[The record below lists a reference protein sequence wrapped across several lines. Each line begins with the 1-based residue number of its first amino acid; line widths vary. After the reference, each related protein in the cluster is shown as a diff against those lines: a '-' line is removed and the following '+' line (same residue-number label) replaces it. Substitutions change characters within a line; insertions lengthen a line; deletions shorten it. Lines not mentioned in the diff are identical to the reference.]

1 MSSDAQLVRNAQ
13 DPNLYGRFVDVGRA
27 FTQGYN
33 QATASMSDGGNPVK
47 AVKNNYEK
55 QLRSYLNKLP
65 EDVDLGAIPAKYRNN
80 ISEFLMKQKTA
91 YVNAA
96 NTVDEYE
103 VGSKSYMNRIAKMN
117 TIRQSF
123 ETLDQQMK
131 AYGENKK
138 EMIDMIE
145 NQSISLFGENQANVN
160 LLRGVY
166 NEEYDMNIDEYG
178 NVSFLGD
185 DGAVQLNDLP
195 GYEPK
200 DYTIAKSMTDMAVQA
215 YKNGV
220 ILKPG
225 DIMYNQYKNQLKMG
239 LDSGGVPRIMS
250 VIHDGLVGDM
260 PMIDIPDIQA
270 AVQNFEAGQLS
281 LEGLRD
287 IVVSNYMDVIV
298 EQSKTGYKVKQK
310 TPSSRNRSSGGG
322 SRSSGGTDSYKESVA
337 TYEMIMADINE
348 NVDPSQWAIPSNILI
363 RADKDAPGTY
373 NIVNTSGDDNIL
385 KQIDLNTAK
394 GRRRFFAFIG
404 IDPRIINANRE
415 DYTPSEEEVEQ
426 NKKDN
431 LANPNS

>member
-33 QATASMSDGGNPVK
+33 QATASMSDGGDPVR

-166 NEEYDMNIDEYG
+166 NEEYDMSIDEFG
-178 NVSFLGD
+178 NVSFIGD

-225 DIMYNQYKNQLKMG
+225 NIMYNQYKNQLKMN
-239 LDSGGVPRIMS
+239 LDAGGVPRIMS

-260 PMIDIPDIQA
+260 PMIQIPDIQA
-270 AVQNFEAGQLS
+270 AVQNFQAGQLS

-287 IVVSNYMDVIV
+287 VVVSNYMDIIV
-298 EQSKTGYKVKQK
+298 EQSKTGYKVKQRK
-310 TPSSRNRSSGGG
+310 PKKSSGG
-322 SRSSGGTDSYKESVA
+322 SSSDVKYNAPEFLRYDPKTGKKVYVRTIRGTNKQEIFYIDDNYKTVILGGENTSETPQTENQETNSEQPVEDPL
-337 TYEMIMADINE
+337 ADIM
-348 NVDPSQWAIPSNILI
+348 
-363 RADKDAPGTY
+363 
-373 NIVNTSGDDNIL
+373 
-385 KQIDLNTAK
+385 
-394 GRRRFFAFIG
+394 
-404 IDPRIINANRE
+404 NR
-415 DYTPSEEEVEQ
+415 YPQLSREEAQKVYDRLP
-426 NKKDN
+426 K
-431 LANPNS
+431 

>member
-65 EDVDLGAIPAKYRNN
+65 EDVDLGAIPSKYRNN

-123 ETLDQQMK
+123 ETLDEQMK

-166 NEEYDMNIDEYG
+166 NEEYDLGIDEYG
-178 NVSFLGD
+178 NVSFMGD
-185 DGAVQLNDLP
+185 DGAIQLNDLP

-220 ILKPG
+220 VLKPG

-287 IVVSNYMDVIV
+287 VVVSNYMDIVV
-298 EQSKTGYKVKQK
+298 EQSKTGYKVKQRK
-310 TPSSRNRSSGGG
+310 PKKSSGG
-322 SRSSGGTDSYKESVA
+322 SSSNVQYNAETFLRYDPKTGKKVYTRTVRGTNEQEIYYIDDNYNKVILGGENTSETSQTENQETNVEQPVEDPL
-337 TYEMIMADINE
+337 ADIM
-348 NVDPSQWAIPSNILI
+348 
-363 RADKDAPGTY
+363 
-373 NIVNTSGDDNIL
+373 
-385 KQIDLNTAK
+385 
-394 GRRRFFAFIG
+394 
-404 IDPRIINANRE
+404 NR
-415 DYTPSEEEVEQ
+415 YPQLSREEAQKVYDRLP
-426 NKKDN
+426 K
-431 LANPNS
+431 

>member
-33 QATASMSDGGNPVK
+33 QATASMSDGRDPVR

-138 EMIDMIE
+138 EMIEMIE

-166 NEEYDMNIDEYG
+166 NEEYDMSIDEFG
-178 NVSFLGD
+178 NVSFIGD

-260 PMIDIPDIQA
+260 PMIEIPDIQA

-287 IVVSNYMDVIV
+287 IVVSNYMDIIV
-298 EQSKTGYKVKQK
+298 EQSKTGYKVKQRK
-310 TPSSRNRSSGGG
+310 PKGTGGKNNATSNSHYAPERRYDPSIGEYVYIRLPKNPNGQPIII
-322 SRSSGGTDSYKESVA
+322 KESDFNVEKTNNSEQENSESA
-337 TYEMIMADINE
+337 PEQTSAPTDLASVKSMLTKELGREPTAMEIANKANE
-348 NVDPSQWAIPSNILI
+348 L
-363 RADKDAPGTY
+363 
-373 NIVNTSGDDNIL
+373 
-385 KQIDLNTAK
+385 
-394 GRRRFFAFIG
+394 G
-404 IDPRIINANRE
+404 I
-415 DYTPSEEEVEQ
+415 
-426 NKKDN
+426 KF
-431 LANPNS
+431 

>member
-33 QATASMSDGGNPVK
+33 QATASMSDGGDPVR

-138 EMIDMIE
+138 EMIEMIE

-166 NEEYDMNIDEYG
+166 NEEYDMSIDEFG
-178 NVSFLGD
+178 NVSFIGD
-185 DGAVQLNDLP
+185 DGAVQL
-195 GYEPK
+195 
-200 DYTIAKSMTDMAVQA
+200 
-215 YKNGV
+215 
-220 ILKPG
+220 
-225 DIMYNQYKNQLKMG
+225 
-239 LDSGGVPRIMS
+239 
-250 VIHDGLVGDM
+250 
-260 PMIDIPDIQA
+260 
-270 AVQNFEAGQLS
+270 
-281 LEGLRD
+281 
-287 IVVSNYMDVIV
+287 
-298 EQSKTGYKVKQK
+298 
-310 TPSSRNRSSGGG
+310 
-322 SRSSGGTDSYKESVA
+322 
-337 TYEMIMADINE
+337 
-348 NVDPSQWAIPSNILI
+348 LI
-363 RADKDAPGTY
+363 
-373 NIVNTSGDDNIL
+373 
-385 KQIDLNTAK
+385 
-394 GRRRFFAFIG
+394 
-404 IDPRIINANRE
+404 
-415 DYTPSEEEVEQ
+415 
-426 NKKDN
+426 
-431 LANPNS
+431 

>member
-13 DPNLYGRFVDVGRA
+13 NPNLYGRFVDVGRA

-33 QATASMSDGGNPVK
+33 QATASMSDGGDPVR

-65 EDVDLGAIPAKYRNN
+65 EDVDLGAIPSKYRNN

-123 ETLDQQMK
+123 ETLDAQMK

-138 EMIDMIE
+138 EMIEMIE

-166 NEEYDMNIDEYG
+166 NEEYDLGIDEYG
-178 NVSFLGD
+178 NVSFMGD

-220 ILKPG
+220 VLKPG
-225 DIMYNQYKNQLKMG
+225 NIMYNQYNNQLKMA
-239 LDSGGVPRIMS
+239 LDQGGVPRIMS

-260 PMIDIPDIQA
+260 PMIQIPDIQA
-270 AVQNFEAGQLS
+270 AVQNFKAGQLS

-287 IVVSNYMDVIV
+287 IVVSNYMDVLV
-298 EQSKTGYKVKQK
+298 EQSKTGYKVKQRKPKSGSSSSSDLKYNAPEFLRYDPK
-310 TPSSRNRSSGGG
+310 TGKKVYVRTIR
-322 SRSSGGTDSYKESVA
+322 GTNQQEIY
-337 TYEMIMADINE
+337 YI
-348 NVDPSQWAIPSNILI
+348 
-363 RADKDAPGTY
+363 
-373 NIVNTSGDDNIL
+373 DDNYNTVIL
-385 KQIDLNTAK
+385 GGENTP
-394 GRRRFFAFIG
+394 GSDTTG
-404 IDPRIINANRE
+404 
-415 DYTPSEEEVEQ
+415 TSEEEIQESVEMDAASDPDREQ
-426 NKKDN
+426 RIQALMEKYPSYSREAVEKMDATIQSRLN
-431 LANPNS
+431 